1 MAEPEEPSRRNA
13 VAALVVIAVLVVL
26 AVLMVRGLR
35 RTAALQ
41 DCVASGRRDCMPVNT
56 GGR

>member
-1 MAEPEEPSRRNA
+1 MPDPDEPSRRNA
-13 VAALVVIAVLVVL
+13 IVALVVVAVLVVL

-41 DCVASGRRDCMPVNT
+41 DCVASGRRDCMPVEA

>member
-1 MAEPEEPSRRNA
+1 MSEPEEPSRRNA

-41 DCVASGRRDCMPVNT
+41 DCVAAGRRDCMPVNT
-56 GGR
+56 NTR